1 MTKSLD
7 RQSTPIWRCPQDI
20 CGEQWATWEEA
31 TTCPYCHRGLGQRTG
46 FTYGEVA
53 EAAEKFGF
61 SGDLPVHIS
70 EPVPDL
76 VQLTTL
82 TSETW
87 IGLPVFHPCGQEEN
101 RANWLLYDVGVVV
114 EVFPH
119 PSVPNELQCRFI
131 VAASP
136 SSFTLEY
143 GPSNLWVPRV
153 LAERLK

>member
-1 MTKSLD
+1 MNSSVD
-7 RQSTPIWRCPQDI
+7 RQSTPIWRCPEHI
-20 CGEQWATWEEA
+20 CGEQWATWEGG
-31 TTCPYCHRGLGQRTG
+31 TTCPYCHLGLGRRTG
-46 FTYGEVA
+46 FTYGDVA

-61 SGDLPVHIS
+61 SEGLPVHIS

-76 VQLTTL
+76 AQLTTL
-82 TSETW
+82 PQETW

-119 PSVPNELQCRFI
+119 PNDASEFQCRFI
-131 VAASP
+131 VAAGF
-136 SSFTLEY
+136 SSFTLQY
-143 GPSNLWVPRV
+143 GSSNLWVPRI